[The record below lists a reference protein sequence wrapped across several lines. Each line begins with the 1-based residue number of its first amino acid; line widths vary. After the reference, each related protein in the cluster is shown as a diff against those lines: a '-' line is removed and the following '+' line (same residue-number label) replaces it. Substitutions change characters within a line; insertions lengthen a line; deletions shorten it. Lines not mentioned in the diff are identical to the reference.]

1 MGFMKLKDAITCN
14 PYNPKIGNKSAY
26 ARYLRYN
33 VKGFYEKSNREVREI
48 WLKEQDHEQAYQKEK
63 AQTMD

>member
-1 MGFMKLKDAITCN
+1 MGFMKLKDAIACN

-33 VKGFYEKSNREVREI
+33 VEGFYEKSNKEVRKI
-48 WLKEQDHEQAYQKEK
+48 WLKQYKEQEHE
-63 AQTMD
+63 